1 MSQNISLPEKV
12 ASVFVSYYNIRYD
25 RDWLVSR
32 GKVPTDTPE
41 VTTVYEQV
49 VGQIANVRFTTEY
62 ERIGI

>member
-1 MSQNISLPEKV
+1 MSQNISLSEKV

-25 RDWLVSR
+25 HDWLVSR
-32 GKVPTDTPE
+32 VKAPTDKPRSDNG
-41 VTTVYEQV
+41 YEQV

>member
-1 MSQNISLPEKV
+1 MTMIGLYQGVK
-12 ASVFVSYYNIRYD
+12 A
-25 RDWLVSR
+25 
-32 GKVPTDTPE
+32 PTDKPE